1 MHADVA
7 RHGGSNDED
16 IGFFWTSI
24 AGPARG
30 GDPLGLPFVEIGAS
44 ALNKADIPF
53 PDGLVGAA
61 RDTEENGPVDFHQRR
76 TAMIK
81 RPIIVPLAA
90 ALFAIFGFAT
100 ASAQSHAPGETKVAA
115 APVAHKAGGEVN
127 IIMPDLT

>member
-61 RDTEENGPVDFHQRR
+61 RYRGEWTRGLSSAADSDDQATHYRAIGSGPFRNLRVRDR
-76 TAMIK
+76 I
-81 RPIIVPLAA
+81 
-90 ALFAIFGFAT
+90 G
-100 ASAQSHAPGETKVAA
+100 SVAC
-115 APVAHKAGGEVN
+115 AGRNEDGRCAGC
-127 IIMPDLT
+127 T